1 MLLWITETPDLL
13 LEADNLL
20 IRTPNQITAINPQ
33 DAMLVVIDIQ
43 QPQSGLMS
51 WAKDRKRATLWW
63 QPTVEFPDTHCAVL
77 ATDYSCA
84 EFIRGLNHIYQQPL
98 FFGFNENELEEM
110 LCKYSCLRVFNLP
123 CKSGELVSD
132 QTWDVG
138 YRILEGSDRSL
149 DDIEQSGNI
158 IRERFNIKT
167 LYFILP
173 SGMGI
178 NMLMAFNLEN

>member
-1 MLLWITETPDLL
+1 MLLWITEIPDLL

-43 QPQSGLMS
+43 QPQSGLMT

-63 QPTVEFPDTHCAVL
+63 QPSVKEPDSHCAVT

-84 EFIRGLNHIYQQPL
+84 EFIRGLKHIYQQSL
-98 FFGFNENELEEM
+98 FFGFDENELEAA
-110 LCKYSCLRVFNLP
+110 LCKYSCLRIFTSP
-123 CKSGELVSD
+123 SEFGELVSD

-138 YRILEGSDRSL
+138 YSISDCSL
-149 DDIEQSGNI
+149 DAIEQSGNI
-158 IRERFNIKT
+158 IGERFKIKT
-167 LYFILP
+167 LYHLFP
-173 SGMGI
+173 SGKGI
-178 NMLMAFNLEN
+178 SMLLTFNIAN